1 MFINIRLT
9 KEEKHIAKQ
18 YAKSLGLPLN
28 KAMKTI
34 FFEKIEDEY
43 DCAIADQALRE
54 YKNNPQTISHED
66 IKKKLDI

>member
-9 KEEKHIAKQ
+9 KEEKHTAKQ

-43 DCAIADQALRE
+43 DCAIVDQALRE
-54 YKNNPQTISHED
+54 
-66 IKKKLDI
+66 